1 MGLVLLPSLKLLD
14 DGQRDQLT
22 EGIRGRW
29 KRFVHGGIALF
40 LISGFYNYY
49 RAIPNHDGDGLYHAL
64 VGTKMLLALIVFF
77 FASVLV
83 GRSAKFEKWRQ
94 QPQSILRVM
103 IALSL
108 VIVAISGFLKIRGIV
123 EVIS

>member
-1 MGLVLLPSLKLLD
+1 MT
-14 DGQRDQLT
+14 Q
-22 EGIRGRW
+22 
-29 KRFVHGGIALF
+29 F

-83 GRSAKFEKWRQ
+83 GRAAKFERWRQ
-94 QPQSILRVM
+94 QPQSILRAM
-103 IALSL
+103 IVLSL
-108 VIVAISGFLKIRGIV
+108 LIVAISGFLKIRGFV